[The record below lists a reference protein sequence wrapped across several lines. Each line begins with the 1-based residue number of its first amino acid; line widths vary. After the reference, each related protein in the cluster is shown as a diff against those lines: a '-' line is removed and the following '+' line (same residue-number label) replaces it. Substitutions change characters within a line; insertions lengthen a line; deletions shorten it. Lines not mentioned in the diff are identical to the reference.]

1 MTFPSSSKFHTLE
14 REKEKERKNTLLTT
28 QQLALGLNSSS
39 CSSTAGGNSI
49 YLRAFAPPDFPLVTK
64 THGFCK

>member
-14 REKEKERKNTLLTT
+14 REKERKNTLLIS
-28 QQLALGLNSSS
+28 QQLALGLHNSSG
-39 CSSTAGGNSI
+39 SSTAGGNFI
-49 YLRAFAPPDFPLVTK
+49 YPRGFAPTNFPLVNK